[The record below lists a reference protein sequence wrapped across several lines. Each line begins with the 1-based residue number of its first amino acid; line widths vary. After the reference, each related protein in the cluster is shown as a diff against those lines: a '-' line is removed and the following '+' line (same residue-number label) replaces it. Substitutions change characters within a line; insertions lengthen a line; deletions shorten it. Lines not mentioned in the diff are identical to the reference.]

1 MSVKGD
7 GNNFTVEGPL
17 VDGMDMISKV
27 LKIE

>member
-7 GNNFTVEGPL
+7 RNNFTVEGPL
-17 VDGMDMISKV
+17 VDVIDMISEV